1 MTTNDNDR
9 NDYGKLKATI
19 MQYIS
24 DLSCIA
30 LLILSRKLKAE
41 RNIEIEVKALDKQ
54 LRGLRRQSKL
64 LSLKSAKE
72 QSATRAAITEY
83 ATQDCRK
90 LCDTIIKRFPR
101 EIRDMI
107 YRNIHGEAEIYLKDQ
122 PHSGWLTPRMGRA
135 KYLESESEYHLRTGY
150 LSPVENYLWSAEYLG
165 KKFMRELAGQYFQS
179 ACFDFGDDWS
189 FIQKFRITDQWKLG
203 WVPGEF
209 ATNVKIRLDC
219 SEHVYKE
226 WPVIET
232 SPWHSTGAGWDLARE
247 QESDPFEKTRSR
259 SKLLEA
265 MENLFGFKR
274 GTKIKVQLQT
284 SFSEREPSPA
294 EEQMFRA
301 MAPIIFPTLRRL
313 FDAGI
318 IVTLVCSHEGDDYP
332 DLPIAMTAD
341 HHDLESYERDF
352 VRVSYYHTVKIV
364 CQANNVDSA
373 SEHVFET
380 KERSSG

>member
-1 MTTNDNDR
+1 MTTNDNDK

-24 DLSCIA
+24 DLSCIT

-41 RNIEIEVKALDKQ
+41 RNIENEVKALDKQ
-54 LRGLRRQSKL
+54 LRGLHRQSKL

-90 LCDTIIKRFPR
+90 LCDTIIKIFPR

-107 YRNIHGEAEIYLKDQ
+107 YRNIHGEAEICLKDQ
-122 PHSGWLTPRMGRA
+122 PCSDWLTPGMGRT
-135 KYLESESEYHLRTGY
+135 KYLNSESEYHLRTGY
-150 LSPVENYLWSAEYLG
+150 LNPVENHLWSAEYLG

-209 ATNVKIRLDC
+209 ATNIKIILDC

-226 WPVIET
+226 WPVVERDT
-232 SPWHSTGAGWDLARE
+232 WHSAGAGWDMT
-247 QESDPFEKTRSR
+247 QEPEWDPFKKTRPR
-259 SKLLEA
+259 SELLEA
-265 MENLFGFKR
+265 TENLFGFKR

-284 SFSEREPSPA
+284 SHSKREPPPS
-294 EEQMFRA
+294 EEQIFRA
-301 MAPIIFPTLRRL
+301 MAQIIFPTLRRL

-332 DLPIAMTAD
+332 DLAIAMTAD

-352 VRVSYYHTVKIV
+352 VKVSHNHAVKLV
-364 CQANNVDSA
+364 CQ
-373 SEHVFET
+373 
-380 KERSSG
+380 SSK